1 MTDCADA
8 LVYRAVQEGPKAREE
23 ARLGYRTPQPGH
35 GRLINGKAL
44 DAKYKAHTL
53 SGNYDGYWECHIG
66 PDFLLIW
73 YYSGATDLVFARTGS
88 HSDLFE

>member
-1 MTDCADA
+1 MLTPSYTGQFRRDRKRVRKRGWDIEH
-8 LVYRAVQEGPKAREE
+8 LNRVMVQ
-23 ARLGYRTPQPGH
+23 
-35 GRLINGKAL
+35 LINGKAL

>member
-1 MTDCADA
+1 MRKRGWDVEH
-8 LVYRAVQEGPKAREE
+8 LNRVMV
-23 ARLGYRTPQPGH
+23 
-35 GRLINGKAL
+35 RLIDGKAL

-53 SGNYDGYWECHIG
+53 SGNHDGYWECRIE

-73 YYSGATDLVFARTGS
+73 YYSRPTDLVFVRTGS